1 MFCPKRIPFLERERE
16 SYKRIP
22 FLRER
27 ERERERELQK
37 NKFYVLGSY
46 CGCSAKPNL
55 EHCISRVKS

>member
-27 ERERERELQK
+27 ERERERERVTKKQIL
-37 NKFYVLGSY
+37 
-46 CGCSAKPNL
+46 CS
-55 EHCISRVKS
+55 R

>member
-27 ERERERELQK
+27 ERERERESYK
-37 NKFYVLGSY
+37 KTNFMFSVVIADAVL
-46 CGCSAKPNL
+46 NQ
-55 EHCISRVKS
+55 I